1 MSVWLPMATRYG
13 VPYAAFW
20 DMNPKRL
27 KPWQDSF
34 NDKVEADAMMV
45 DYSAW
50 LGGMYVLL
58 AIGAAIDGRKSPYPQ
73 KAFML
78 AEKERKAIEEQ
89 EHRDE
94 MAAARFMNWAMEFNK
109 RFAQQEENQ
118 DNAESISKHT

>member
-1 MSVWLPMATRYG
+1 MSVWLPIATRYG

-27 KPWQDSF
+27 KPWQDAF
-34 NDKVEADAMMV
+34 NEKVEADALLV

-50 LGGMYVLL
+50 RNGIYVLL
-58 AIGAAIDGRKSPYPQ
+58 AIGAAIDGKKSPYPE
-73 KAFML
+73 KAL
-78 AEKERKAIEEQ
+78 LAAEKEKQTIKEQ

-109 RFAQQEENQ
+109 RFAQQEEIQ
-118 DNAESISKHT
+118 DNAESDS